1 MKPGGLTDGEGTGG
15 HPPVGRPFRFPSKRL
30 DTPGRSGRQGCRW
43 RAEVRCGGEEGVKL
57 RGCSRGRVGE
67 AAARRPW
74 LGSDGAGSG
83 ERSPGEATAGG
94 VANKSLRQPDNPLT
108 ATSLLP
114 LAPGKG
120 STGRS
125 VALPG
130 MMMSHSCIAAG
141 NPGSGFSLKVGGRRS
156 CPGQSPACC
165 QHGKELMVYWS
176 RHFHIPQG

>member
-1 MKPGGLTDGEGTGG
+1 M
-15 HPPVGRPFRFPSKRL
+15 GRPFRFPSKRL
-30 DTPGRSGRQGCRW
+30 DTPGRSGRQGRRW

-57 RGCSRGRVGE
+57 RGWSRGRVGE

-74 LGSDGAGSG
+74 LSSDGEVLGRGAR
-83 ERSPGEATAGG
+83 ERRRWAAWQT
-94 VANKSLRQPDNPLT
+94 SLCASPDNPLT
-108 ATSLLP
+108 AISLLL

-120 STGRS
+120 PTGRS

-130 MMMSHSCIAAG
+130 MMMPHSCIAAG